1 MTLPSDTRLLLLAVV
16 TGAGLITVT
25 TLTAMQQEVVRPTV
39 PRAEIASATA
49 GGATT
54 ALRYAELRNTRRG
67 PNGWMYGSV
76 SEELVAGLPTD
87 EVLSNESDVDRA
99 RVVAE
104 RAALRAYD
112 GAPPSIPHAV
122 TQQTMDCTACH
133 VTGASVGEKRAPQLS
148 HALYASCT
156 QCHVPL
162 ADPRPAQPPIAS
174 PKNDFVGLSAP
185 LRGDRAWPG
194 APPTIP
200 HPTSMRAECNSCHGP
215 AGKVG
220 LRTPHPLRASCA
232 QCHAPSALLD
242 QRPPWIR
249 DEETTP

>member
-1 MTLPSDTRLLLLAVV
+1 MTTRSDTRLLLLAGV
-16 TGAGLITVT
+16 TTAGAVTVM

-39 PRAEIASATA
+39 PRAGTASASA
-49 GGATT
+49 GGATA
-54 ALRYAELRNTRRG
+54 ALRYAQLRNARRG

-76 SEELVAGLPTD
+76 SEDLVAGLPD
-87 EVLSNESDVDRA
+87 DDLLSNESDEDRA
-99 RVVAE
+99 HVIAA

-112 GAPPSIPHAV
+112 GAPPSVPHAV

-133 VTGASVGEKRAPQLS
+133 VAGAVVGEKRAPRMS
-148 HALYASCT
+148 HALYPSCT

-162 ADPRPAQPPIAS
+162 VDPRPGQPTIAS
-174 PKNDFVGLSAP
+174 PTNDFVGLSAP
-185 LRGDRAWPG
+185 LRGERAWAG

-200 HPTSMRAECNSCHGP
+200 HATSMRGDCNSCHGP

-249 DEETTP
+249 DEERTP